1 MERLRSI
8 AALTLLTF
16 ALPAMAQDEGPPPPD
31 ATPAIVRTFPSDD
44 RMTIPI
50 HIDGKGP
57 WNFIVD
63 TGSQRTV
70 ISRDLAERLA
80 LPARQSVTIIG
91 MAGKAQTRTVAV
103 PRLQY
108 GNVIVDNIEAPVLEA
123 DHLGAPG
130 LLGLDS
136 LHSRRLLINFRSSR
150 MEIGNSRRAWRDP
163 DAIIVE
169 ARRRKGQLIL
179 LHSDAN
185 GTKVNIILDTGTR
198 LSVGNLALMD
208 KLIRKKRAPGL
219 APVSLLSVTG
229 EMLDGLLGR
238 VRQIRMGPIVMKDL
252 LVMFADAP
260 PFAEL
265 GLQDRPALLLG
276 MDALQTF
283 DRIAIDFGRGK
294 VDFLLPDG
302 SALDRQQLAAKGDD
316 AIPR

>member
-8 AALTLLTF
+8 AALTLLAF
-16 ALPAMAQDEGPPPPD
+16 ALPAMAQDEGPPPSD
-31 ATPAIVRTFPSDD
+31 APPAIVRTFPSDD

-50 HIDGKGP
+50 LIDGKGP

-70 ISRDLAERLA
+70 VSKDLAERLA
-80 LPARQSVTIIG
+80 LPTRQTVTIIS
-91 MAGKAQTRTVAV
+91 MAGKAQARTVAV

-108 GNVIVDNIEAPVLEA
+108 GNVIVDTIEAPVLEA
-123 DHLGAPG
+123 DHMGAPG

-136 LHSRRLLINFRSSR
+136 LHSRRLVINFRTSR

-198 LSVGNLALMD
+198 ISVGNLALMN
-208 KLIRKKRAPGL
+208 KLIRKKRGAVPT
-219 APVSLLSVTG
+219 PVSLLSVTG
-229 EMLDGLLGR
+229 ETLNGLLGR
-238 VRQIRMGPIVMKDL
+238 VRQIRMGPIVMTDL

-302 SALDRQQLAAKGDD
+302 SALNRPQMAATGGDQLQ
-316 AIPR
+316 P

>member
-8 AALTLLTF
+8 AALTLLAF
-16 ALPAMAQDEGPPPPD
+16 ALPAMAQDEGPPPSD
-31 ATPAIVRTFPSDD
+31 APPAIVRTFPSDD

-50 HIDGKGP
+50 LIDGKGP

-70 ISRDLAERLA
+70 VSKDLAERLS
-80 LPARQSVTIIG
+80 LPTRQTVTIIS

-108 GNVIVDNIEAPVLEA
+108 GNVIVDTIEAPVLEA
-123 DHLGAPG
+123 DHMGAPG

-136 LHSRRLLINFRSSR
+136 LHNRRLVINFRTSR

-198 LSVGNLALMD
+198 ISVGNLALMN
-208 KLIRKKRAPGL
+208 KLIRKKRGAVPT
-219 APVSLLSVTG
+219 PVSLLSVTG
-229 EMLDGLLGR
+229 ETLNGLLGR
-238 VRQIRMGPIVMKDL
+238 VRQIRMGPIVMTDL

-302 SALDRQQLAAKGDD
+302 SALNRPQMAATGGD
-316 AIPR
+316 PLQP